1 METVARLHGTR
12 RIHGAVTRP
21 YWEDVDEMSSAAKRP
36 EQPRIGLLIK
46 AAMFA
51 AATAALAYVAFPVPF
66 SPVPVT
72 GQSFG
77 AMIAGLLLP
86 PRAAMGSQLAY
97 LLAGAMGLPVYAGGR
112 AGIGV
117 LFGPTGGYLWGLVAG
132 SYITSVMIE
141 SGTPHARIP
150 TTLSCIAASVVG
162 GVVVV
167 YALGVVQ
174 LALTARLGWLQALV
188 AGALPYLPGDAV
200 KAFVAGIAGA
210 RLMRYR

>member
-1 METVARLHGTR
+1 
-12 RIHGAVTRP
+12 
-21 YWEDVDEMSSAAKRP
+21 MSSAAKRA
-36 EQPRIGLLIK
+36 ELRGTGVIIR
-46 AAMFA
+46 AAILA
-51 AATAALAYVAFPVPF
+51 AATAALAYVAFPLPF
-66 SPVPVT
+66 SPVPIT

-132 SYITSVMIE
+132 SYITSAIVE
-141 SGTPHARIP
+141 SGTQRALTP
-150 TTLSCIAASVVG
+150 TTSRCIAASIVG
-162 GVVVV
+162 GVVIL
-167 YALGVVQ
+167 YILGVVQ
-174 LALTARLGWLQALV
+174 LALTARLGWLQAV
-188 AGALPYLPGDAV
+188 VIGALPHLPGDVV
-200 KAFVAGIAGA
+200 KASVAGVVGA